1 MISPKK
7 VGEQNRAELALIAL
21 QQVMMMFPS
30 IKNGVIKHSSTK
42 MFESTPDTFNAEI
55 SSVINANMVLVK
67 ISLSGTD
74 LCKFNLVISN
84 MADISNNTANE
95 IKNYFE
101 RKGFVKYKP
110 LKTRRHR

>member
-42 MFESTPDTFNAEI
+42 MFESTFNAEI